1 MLTVAVVIP
10 AHNAEAYL
18 ADALRSVAEQTR
30 PACEVFV
37 VDDRS
42 TDGTAAVARRWGATV
57 LTTPVNSGPSA
68 ARNLGLRA
76 ATSDLIA
83 FLDADDFWDVEH
95 LATVAGLLDAHPTA
109 VLANARCR
117 FFGEYVGETRPQQ
130 ADGIPVHVYVPMLAE
145 NPIAQTTA
153 VARRAALL
161 EAGAYDEG
169 LRHSEDYGLWLR
181 MARAH
186 PFVFSHRVTGN
197 YRCHDAQATRN
208 GRALAVG
215 IWTNRKREHAWLV
228 AQPDAA
234 LQAEAEAVLRRALD
248 ADARLAWNAPDR
260 AALEH
265 VLALGAWVP
274 GSAPIVRAWRRRLA
288 LWWPAWSALKRGRHA
303 LRRATPG
310 PKVLK

>member
-1 MLTVAVVIP
+1 MLSVAVVIP
-10 AHNAEAYL
+10 AHNAAAYL
-18 ADALRSVAEQTR
+18 ADALRSVAAQTR
-30 PACEVFV
+30 PASEVIV

-42 TDGTAAVARRWGATV
+42 TDGTAALARGLGARV

-68 ARNLGLRA
+68 ARNLGIRE

-83 FLDADDFWDVEH
+83 FLDADDFWDAEH

-117 FFGEYVGETRPQQ
+117 FFGEYLGVTRPQQ
-130 ADGIPVHVYVPMLAE
+130 DDGVPAHVYVPMLAE
-145 NPIAQTTA
+145 NPVAQTTA

-161 EAGAYDEG
+161 EAGGYDEG

-186 PFVFSHRVTGN
+186 RFVFSHRVTGN
-197 YRCHDAQATRN
+197 YRYHGAQATRN
-208 GRALAVG
+208 GRALAAG
-215 IWTNRKREHAWLV
+215 IWANRKREHAWLV

-234 LQAEAEAVLRRALD
+234 LRAAAEAVLRRALD
-248 ADARLAWNAPDR
+248 LDARLAWNAPDR

-274 GSAPIVRAWRRRLA
+274 GSAPILRAWQRRLA
-288 LWWPAWSALKRGRHA
+288 ALWPVWSALKRGRQL
-303 LRRATPG
+303 LRRATAE